1 MKKLTVAISAVAAS
15 VLMAMSAQAAEIYN
29 KDSNKLDL
37 YGKVNAKHYF
47 SSNDADDGDTTY
59 ASQEFKSIKSSE
71 KSVSSKETTSEAN
84 PKTSDKGL
92 IYGGGFILT
101 VATIIAVRKKIKML
115 GI

>member
-59 ASQEFKSIKSSE
+59 ARLGFKGETQINDQLTGL
-71 KSVSSKETTSEAN
+71 VSGNMNSKATALN
-84 PKTSDKGL
+84 LKVPPKTKPVL
-92 IYGGGFILT
+92 HLQ
-101 VATIIAVRKKIKML
+101 A
-115 GI
+115 

>member
-47 SSNDADDGDTTY
+47 SSNDAEMVILLMFVW
-59 ASQEFKSIKSSE
+59 ASKAKPKS
-71 KSVSSKETTSEAN
+71 
-84 PKTSDKGL
+84 
-92 IYGGGFILT
+92 
-101 VATIIAVRKKIKML
+101 TIS
-115 GI
+115 

>member
-47 SSNDADDGDTTY
+47 SSNDAMMVILLMPVL
-59 ASQEFKSIKSSE
+59 ASKVKPKS
-71 KSVSSKETTSEAN
+71 
-84 PKTSDKGL
+84 
-92 IYGGGFILT
+92 
-101 VATIIAVRKKIKML
+101 TIN
-115 GI
+115 

>member
-47 SSNDADDGDTTY
+47 PLTMQMMVILLMFVW
-59 ASQEFKSIKSSE
+59 ASKAKPKS
-71 KSVSSKETTSEAN
+71 
-84 PKTSDKGL
+84 
-92 IYGGGFILT
+92 
-101 VATIIAVRKKIKML
+101 TIS
-115 GI
+115 

>member
-1 MKKLTVAISAVAAS
+1 MNIYRAVTSFFNNSSKKGLTMKKLTVAISAVAAS

-59 ASQEFKSIKSSE
+59 AR
-71 KSVSSKETTSEAN
+71 
-84 PKTSDKGL
+84 L
-92 IYGGGFILT
+92 GF
-101 VATIIAVRKKIKML
+101 R
-115 GI
+115 